1 MTANLFGLLNTGRT
15 SLAAQ
20 LQALEVSGQNIAN
33 AQTKGYSRQTI
44 SFEASAPQRTNRLEA
59 GLVGRGVTVSGV
71 ERIHDEFLFN
81 QIIAEGDTT
90 GEFQVRKDVFDQME
104 ILLNDGDGRSLNSEL
119 SDFFSGFQ
127 DIATNPNG
135 FAERSNMVVKAQE
148 MASVFN
154 ALGNDLFQIQRN
166 QDQTIGTEIDEIN
179 SITSRITKLNKLI
192 HGTETDG
199 VNANELRD
207 ERDRQIRDL
216 SEKID
221 ISVTNELDGEVD
233 VLTRS
238 GIPLVIRETSFELST
253 QLNGNNKAFKDILIA
268 NGAGSTTNITT
279 QIQGGRLKG
288 LLDMRDVETANA
300 IDRLDRLSASL
311 VREVNRV
318 HQQGFGLDKT
328 TGNDFFSKLTPTV
341 KTNVNNTGTATV
353 VAANNA
359 PATTSIDKFE
369 LTFTSTNTFTVQNL
383 TTNASEGLFSFTSG
397 QPFNLLGGL
406 GMTVSGTPA
415 VGDKVK
421 FSLSENAASTMN
433 VASAVRSDPRKV
445 AAGTTSG
452 GDGVNAQNLA
462 NLQTQLLFD
471 GVSLSSAS
479 SGTFT
484 FDEFYTSLVSDVGIR
499 SFAASA
505 TVDQQEGVL
514 LQLDNRRESISGVS
528 IDEEMINII
537 KFQQSFNASSRLIST
552 VQELLDRLIN
562 QT

>member
-1 MTANLFGLLNTGRT
+1 MTANLFGLLNTGRA

-44 SFEASAPQRTNRLEA
+44 SFEANAPQRTNRIEA
-59 GLVGRGVTVSGV
+59 GLVGRGVSVSGV

-90 GEFQVRKDVFDQME
+90 GEFQVRKDVYDQME
-104 ILLNDGDGRSLNSEL
+104 ILLSDGDGRSLNNEL

-135 FAERSNMVVKAQE
+135 LAERSNMVVKAQE
-148 MASVFN
+148 MTSVFN

-166 QDQTIGTEIDEIN
+166 QDQTIGTEVDEIN
-179 SITSRITKLNKLI
+179 SITSRITKLNQLI

-221 ISVTNELDGEVD
+221 IHVTSELDGEVD

-253 QLNGNNKAFKDILIA
+253 QLNGNNKAYKDILIS
-268 NGAGSTTNITT
+268 NGAGATTNITT

-288 LLDMRDVETANA
+288 LLDMRDVETADA

-353 VAANNA
+353 VASNNA

-383 TTNASEGLFSFTSG
+383 TANTSEGTFSFTSG

-415 VGDKVK
+415 VGDKFK
-421 FSLSENAASTMN
+421 FSLSENAASTMS

-499 SFAASA
+499 SFAASS

-528 IDEEMINII
+528 IDEEMVNII

>member
-1 MTANLFGLLNTGRT
+1 MTANLFGLLNTGRA
-15 SLAAQ
+15 SLSAQ

-44 SFEASAPQRTNRLEA
+44 SFEANAPQRTNRIEA
-59 GLVGRGVTVSGV
+59 GLVGRGVTVSGI
-71 ERIHDEFLFN
+71 ERVHDEFLFN
-81 QIIAEGDTT
+81 QIVAEGDTT
-90 GEFQVRKDVFDQME
+90 GEYEVRKDVFDQME
-104 ILLNDGDGRSLNSEL
+104 ILLSDSDGRSLNSDL
-119 SDFFSGFQ
+119 SDFFAGFQ

-135 FAERSNMVVKAQE
+135 LAERSNMVVEAQE
-148 MASVFN
+148 MSSIFN
-154 ALGNDLFQIQRN
+154 NLGNDLFQIQRN
-166 QDQTIGTEIDEIN
+166 QDQTIGTEIAEVNI
-179 SITSRITKLNKLI
+179 ITDRITKLNKLI

-207 ERDRQIRDL
+207 ERDRKILEL

-221 ISVTNELDGEVD
+221 IQITNELDGEVD
-233 VLTRS
+233 VLTR
-238 GIPLVIRETSFELST
+238 GGVPLVIREVSFALST
-253 QLNGNNKAFKDILIA
+253 TLNGNNKAFKDILID
-268 NGAGSTTNITT
+268 NGTGSTSNITT

-288 LLDMRDVETANA
+288 LLDMRDVEIADS

-328 TGNDFFSKLTPTV
+328 TGNDFFTALTPSV
-341 KTNVNNTGTATV
+341 LTNVNNTGSATV
-353 VAANNA
+353 AVANNA

-369 LTFTSTNTFTVQNL
+369 LTFTGANTFSVQNL
-383 TTNASEGLFSFTSG
+383 TTNASEGSFTFTAG
-397 QPFNLLGGL
+397 QPFNLVGGL
-406 GMTVSGTPA
+406 GMTISGSPA
-415 VGDKVK
+415 VGDKFK
-421 FSLSENAASTMN
+421 FSLSENAASSMS
-433 VASAVRSDPRKV
+433 VASAVRNDPRKV
-445 AAGTTSG
+445 AAGKTSG
-452 GDGVNAQNLA
+452 GDGVNAQDLA
-462 NLQTQLLFD
+462 NLQTQLIFD
-471 GVSLSSAS
+471 GVSLNIAS

-499 SFAASA
+499 SFSA
-505 TVDQQEGVL
+505 TSTVEQQEGIL

-537 KFQQSFNASSRLIST
+537 KFQESFNASSRLIAT